1 MRAGT
6 ADRIIWW
13 IVGIV
18 GLSAVVALVR
28 GDPQGRELFGGFLFV
43 ALVFGGLRWLSQRYR
58 VGPRRESFED
68 QARRAGLRAEAGD
81 PYRLLDAPFA
91 LFGRAASVRE
101 IENTAS
107 GIRGGEQV
115 VIADYWYAPS
125 SDPQRDDYRR
135 YTCVQTETPTWWTDV
150 SVIPRGLADVLRSIV
165 PLPDLRTE
173 SEEFN
178 RRFDVRAA
186 DRRFANALLDQRMMA
201 WLLERAPDCGF
212 EIVAGRLMV
221 FRARVTTS
229 LDDVARALELADGF
243 AQHVPSVVRA
253 GPF

>member
-6 ADRIIWW
+6 ANRFLWL
-13 IVGIV
+13 IV
-18 GLSAVVALVR
+18 GLLGLSALTAIVR
-28 GDPQGRELFGGFLFV
+28 GDPQGRELFGGFVFV
-43 ALVFGGLRWLSQRYR
+43 AAVFGGMWWLSQKYR

-81 PYRLLDAPFA
+81 PFRLLDAPFA
-91 LFGRAASVRE
+91 LFGRAASVRD
-101 IENTAS
+101 IENTAN
-107 GIRGGEQV
+107 GIRGGERV

-135 YTCVQTETPTWWTDV
+135 YTCVLTETPPWWTDV
-150 SVIPRGLADVLRSIV
+150 SVMPKGLADVLRSMV
-165 PLPDLRTE
+165 PLSDLRTE

-201 WLLERAPDCGF
+201 WLLEQAPDSGF
-212 EIVAGRLMV
+212 EIVDGRLMV
-221 FRARVTTS
+221 FRARVTAS

-243 AQHVPSVVRA
+243 SQRVPSVVRT

>member
-6 ADRIIWW
+6 ANRIIWW
-13 IVGIV
+13 IVGIL
-18 GLSAVVALVR
+18 GLSALVAIVR

-43 ALVFGGLRWLSQRYR
+43 AFVFGGMWWLSQRYR
-58 VGPRRESFED
+58 VRPRRESFED
-68 QARRAGLRAEAGD
+68 QSRRAGLRAEAGD
-81 PYRLLDAPFA
+81 PFGLLDAPFA
-91 LFGRAASVRE
+91 LFGRAASVRD

-107 GIRGGEQV
+107 GNRGGEQV
-115 VIADYWYAPS
+115 VVADYWYAPS

-135 YTCVQTETPTWWTDV
+135 YTCVLSETPSWWTDV
-150 SVIPRGLADVLRSIV
+150 SVMPKGLADVLRSVV
-165 PLPDLRTE
+165 PLSDLRTE

-178 RRFDVRAA
+178 RRFEVRAA

-201 WLLERAPDCGF
+201 WLLELAPDCGL
-212 EIVAGRLMV
+212 EIVACRLMV

-243 AQHVPSVVRA
+243 WMHVPSVVRA